1 MKATKIFIVLAATV
15 ALCLAVIGVAYGY
28 YVTNPTS
35 VNPNTPYAPYTADS
49 DFWGWFGGCLG
60 FRQQPYTYQ
69 YQYPSNSTTQPPA
82 TVPPQQPYQ
91 PYQPRYPDQGYSY
104 GYRHGCWGW

>member
-1 MKATKIFIVLAATV
+1 MKATKIFIVLAAS
-15 ALCLAVIGVAYGY
+15 AAMCLAVIGVAYGY
-28 YVTNPTS
+28 YVSNPPS
-35 VNPNTPYAPYTADS
+35 VNPNSPYAPYTADN

-60 FRQQPYTYQ
+60 FRQQPYA

-91 PYQPRYPDQGYSY
+91 PYQPQYPDQGYSY

>member
-91 PYQPRYPDQGYSY
+91 PYQPQYPDQDSY
-104 GYRHGCWGW
+104 GYRRGCGW

>member
-35 VNPNTPYAPYTADS
+35 VNPNSQYTTDS

-60 FRQQPYTYQ
+60 FRQEPYAYQ
-69 YQYPSNSTTQPPA
+69 TQYPSNSTTQPPA

-91 PYQPRYPDQGYSY
+91 PYQPQYPDQDSY

>member
-1 MKATKIFIVLAATV
+1 MKATKILIVLAATA
-15 ALCLAVIGVAYGY
+15 ALSLAVIGVAYGY
-28 YVTNPTS
+28 YVSNQAS
-35 VNPNTPYAPYTADS
+35 VNPNAPYTADS

-60 FRQQPYTYQ
+60 FRQEPYAYQ

-91 PYQPRYPDQGYSY
+91 PYQPQYPNQDYSY
-104 GYRHGCWGW
+104 GYRRGCWGW

>member
-1 MKATKIFIVLAATV
+1 MKATKIFIVLAAT
-15 ALCLAVIGVAYGY
+15 AAISLTAIGVAYGY

-35 VNPNTPYAPYTADS
+35 VNPNSQYTTDS

-60 FRQQPYTYQ
+60 FRQQPYAYQ

-91 PYQPRYPDQGYSY
+91 PYQPQYPDQGSYSY
-104 GYRHGCWGW
+104 GYRRGCGW